1 ICPTRHGCSLGR
13 LDDMTIENG
22 KPTGYSTLTPFLV
35 CSAASDAIR
44 FYEEVFGAS
53 VVSRMDGPDGT
64 VLHAEL
70 DFGEGRLQLGDPQEE
85 YGLVVPDRS
94 GDSVSSSTC
103 IYVSDVDAVF
113 AKAVER
119 GATVREQPATFV
131 TGDRFAS
138 IYDPF
143 GHRWAVM
150 TRVEDVSAE
159 EAERRL
165 SEWASTQGGRGGR
178 ARPGV
183 WGRPAGLTG

>member
-1 ICPTRHGCSLGR
+1 
-13 LDDMTIENG
+13 MTTVNG
-22 KPTGYSTLTPFLV
+22 KPAGYTTLTPFLV
-35 CSAASDAIR
+35 CAPAAEAIG
-44 FYEEVFGAS
+44 FYEAVLGAT

-70 DFGEGRLQLGDPQEE
+70 DLGDGRLQLGDPNEQ

-94 GDSVSSSTC
+94 GDAVSGSTC
-103 IYVSDVDAVF
+103 IYVPDVDAVF
-113 AKAVER
+113 DRAVEH
-119 GATVREQPATFV
+119 GATVRERPDTFV

-165 SEWASTQGGRGGR
+165 AEWGAQQG
-178 ARPGV
+178 
-183 WGRPAGLTG
+183 